1 MAEEHPVAEIGAGTM
16 SIDRTLETIHE
27 ELRSVLPGIS
37 RLAFAL
43 YDPVTDRL
51 KTFVHSTLGDNPLPH
66 YEAVLAE
73 VPSLAVLARERRTR
87 IVNHLPA
94 RTDRSSF
101 HSRSIGEA
109 GYRSS
114 LTKPIFDG
122 DTLFG
127 IVFLDSPQPGYFT
140 APVVQHLHIFIQ
152 LVTLALIVAVSPI
165 KTLVSTVELAGGLSR
180 FRDQETGAHMQRMS
194 RYARLIAKRLATAKG
209 LSDEYV
215 EFLFMFAPLHDV
227 GKIAVPDAVLLKPG
241 KLDPAELAIMQEHV
255 SKGGDIVDRMVKA
268 FGLADRV
275 HVGMLRNIVLC
286 HHEAFD
292 GSGYPAG
299 ISGEDIPLEG
309 RIVAVADIYDA
320 LTSER
325 PYKKAWNSDRAFR
338 FLAEQ
343 VGRTLDPDCVAALTA
358 SRTEVEAI
366 AARFR
371 DGGEDGTHEG
381 YFDWV

>member
-1 MAEEHPVAEIGAGTM
+1 MAEKLPLPDIGGCDL
-16 SIDRTLETIHE
+16 SIDRTLEIIHD
-27 ELRSVLPGIS
+27 ELRCALPGIA

-43 YDPVTDRL
+43 YDPETDRL
-51 KTFVHSTLGDNPLPH
+51 KTFVHSTAGGNPLPH

-87 IVNHLPA
+87 VVADISPGDDRQSLHA
-94 RTDRSSF
+94 RRIS
-101 HSRSIGEA
+101 GA

-114 LTKPIFDG
+114 YTKPIFEG
-122 DTLFG
+122 ETLFG
-127 IVFLDSPQPGYFT
+127 FLFLDAGEPNYFT
-140 APVVQHLHIFIQ
+140 PTVVRHLQVFIQ
-152 LVTLALIVAVSPI
+152 LVTLALILAVSSV
-165 KTLVSTVELAGGLSR
+165 KVLVSAVELAGGLSR

-194 RYARLIAKRLATAKG
+194 RYARLIAKRLAVSKG

-215 EFLFMFAPLHDV
+215 EYLFMFAPLHDV

-241 KLDPAELAIMQEHV
+241 RLTPDELAIMRGHV
-255 SKGGDIVDRMVKA
+255 VKGAEIVDRMVKA
-268 FGLADRV
+268 FGLAARV

-299 ISGEDIPLEG
+299 LAGEGIPLEG

-320 LTSER
+320 LTSQR
-325 PYKKAWNSDRAFR
+325 PYKEAWTSDRAFA
-338 FLAEQ
+338 FLAGQ
-343 VGRTLDPDCVAALTA
+343 AGRMLDPECVAALMA
-358 SRTEVEAI
+358 SRPEVEAI

-371 DGGEDGTHEG
+371 DTPEGGTHEIPSR
-381 YFDWV
+381 